1 MKKTTKKSLAE
12 IAMILVTLAMVFGIR
27 SFAAADIPFK
37 PNQPKGGQA
46 TTLANNII
54 GIIQFVGIAVA
65 LGMLI
70 IIGIK
75 YITAEPSEKA
85 NIKDQSL
92 VYLFGAILIF
102 AATGILQAIKALV
115 INLEHA
121 SGQ

>member
-1 MKKTTKKSLAE
+1 MKKTTKKSLAK
-12 IAMILVTLAMVFGIR
+12 IAMMLVTLAMVFGIR
-27 SFAAADIPFK
+27 SFAAGDIHFSPK
-37 PNQPKGGQA
+37 PPSDQRA
-46 TTLANNII
+46 TNIANTII
-54 GIIQFVGIAVA
+54 GLIQFIGVAIA

-102 AATGILQAIKALV
+102 AATGILEAVKGLV
-115 INLEHA
+115 KNLETA
-121 SGQ
+121 Q

>member
-1 MKKTTKKSLAE
+1 MKKTTKKSLAK
-12 IAMILVTLAMVFGIR
+12 IAMILVTLAMVFGLK
-27 SFAAADIPFK
+27 SFATGINFK
-37 PNQPKGGQA
+37 PEPPSDDKA
-46 TTLANNII
+46 TGIANTII
-54 GIIQFVGIAVA
+54 GLIQFIGVAIA

-102 AATGILQAIKALV
+102 AATGILEAVKGLAK
-115 INLEHA
+115 NLENAGGH
-121 SGQ
+121 

>member
-1 MKKTTKKSLAE
+1 MKKTTKKSLAK
-12 IAMILVTLAMVFGIR
+12 IAMMLVTLAMVFGIR
-27 SFAAADIPFK
+27 SFAGNLTFT
-37 PNQPKGGQA
+37 PKTPSDPRA
-46 TTLANNII
+46 KNIANTII
-54 GIIQFVGIAVA
+54 GLIQFIGVAIA

-102 AATGILQAIKALV
+102 AATGILEAVKGLV
-115 INLEHA
+115 KNLENA
-121 SGQ
+121 Q